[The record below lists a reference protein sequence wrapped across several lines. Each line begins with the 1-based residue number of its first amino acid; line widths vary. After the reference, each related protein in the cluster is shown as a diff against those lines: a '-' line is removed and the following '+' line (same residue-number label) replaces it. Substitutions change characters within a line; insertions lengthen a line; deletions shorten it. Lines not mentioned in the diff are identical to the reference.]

1 MILMLHT
8 LLGRVGLVFDPA
20 YHAGRV
26 VVYGVAL
33 ALLALLAL
41 PTGCRP
47 VSAEPPAATATAS
60 DADAAASAAAGAALA
75 ARGSLHDLAGRWRD
89 QDGGERTLA
98 STAAPVRVVAMVYA
112 SCAHTCPLLVGDM
125 KRLEASLD
133 AARRADVRFVIVSL
147 DPERD
152 TPARL
157 REMAEGARLD
167 TTRWTL
173 LTGAEDDVLELAAA
187 LDVRYQR
194 QASGEIAHANVLTV
208 LDADGAIVHREPG
221 VGGDLQGLRA
231 AVARLLR

>member
-1 MILMLHT
+1 MLHT

-47 VSAEPPAATATAS
+47 VSAEPAAATATAS

>member
-1 MILMLHT
+1 MLHT

-47 VSAEPPAATATAS
+47 VSAEPPAATATA
-60 DADAAASAAAGAALA
+60 ADVDDAAAGAALTA
-75 ARGSLHDLAGRWRD
+75 HGSLHDLAGRWRD
-89 QDGGERTLA
+89 QDGRERTLA

-112 SCAHTCPLLVGDM
+112 SCVHTCPLLVGDM

-133 AARRADVRFVIVSL
+133 PARRADVRFVLVSL

-157 REMAEGARLD
+157 HEFAESARLD
-167 TTRWTL
+167 PARWTL
-173 LTGAEDDVLELAAA
+173 LTAAEDDVLELAAS

-231 AVARLLR
+231 AVARQLR

>member
-8 LLGRVGLVFDPA
+8 LLGRVGLAFDPA

-47 VSAEPPAATATAS
+47 VSAEPSAVTATAS

-75 ARGSLHDLAGRWRD
+75 ARGSLHDLAGRWTD
-89 QDGGERTLA
+89 QDGRARTLA

-112 SCAHTCPLLVGDM
+112 SCVHTCPLLVGDM

-133 AARRADVRFVIVSL
+133 PARRADVRFVLVSL

-157 REMAEGARLD
+157 REFAESTRLD
-167 TTRWTL
+167 PARWTL
-173 LTGAEDDVLELAAA
+173 LTGTEDDVLELAAA
-187 LDVRYQR
+187 LDVRFQR
-194 QASGEIAHANVLTV
+194 QASGEIAHANLLTV

-221 VGGDLQGLRA
+221 VGGDQQGLRA

>member
-47 VSAEPPAATATAS
+47 VSAEPPAATATDA
-60 DADAAASAAAGAALA
+60 ADASGSAALA
-75 ARGSLHDLAGRWRD
+75 ARGSLHDLGGRWRD
-89 QDGGERTLA
+89 QNGEDRTLA

-112 SCAHTCPLLVGDM
+112 SCVHTCPLLVGDM

-133 AARRADVRFVIVSL
+133 PARRADVRFVLVSL

-157 REMAEGARLD
+157 REFAEATRLD
-167 TTRWTL
+167 PARWTL
-173 LTGAEDDVLELAAA
+173 LSGAEDDVLELAAA

-221 VGGDLQGLRA
+221 VAGDLQGLHA